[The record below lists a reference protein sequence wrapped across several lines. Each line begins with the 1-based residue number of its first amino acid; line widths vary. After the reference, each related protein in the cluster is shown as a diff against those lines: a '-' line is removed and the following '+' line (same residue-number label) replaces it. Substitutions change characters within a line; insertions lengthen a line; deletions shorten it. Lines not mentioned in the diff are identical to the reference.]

1 MKFIKKAL
9 CLILVLVL
17 ALSLSVSAY
26 AAECRLSRTSD
37 ARKRSSAPISAGTN
51 GGTPTS
57 TRLTAER
64 SVRLPVPT
72 AERHSRSM
80 AVRHGNIAATN
91 ATSSI
96 GSEVAAMSEKQMHD
110 EKLYQAT
117 MSMARRMLA
126 EGLISQE
133 EYRQIDTIFLEKYHP
148 VFGTLLSD
156 ISLTFGA

>member
-1 MKFIKKAL
+1 
-9 CLILVLVL
+9 
-17 ALSLSVSAY
+17 
-26 AAECRLSRTSD
+26 
-37 ARKRSSAPISAGTN
+37 
-51 GGTPTS
+51 
-57 TRLTAER
+57 
-64 SVRLPVPT
+64 
-72 AERHSRSM
+72 
-80 AVRHGNIAATN
+80 
-91 ATSSI
+91 
-96 GSEVAAMSEKQMHD
+96 MSEKQMHD